1 MMYSPE
7 TIEMRKFAAFAI
19 GAALAAGLASGGAF
33 AAQNVTSGEQLVSV
47 CRSLIDGGHT
57 AGSQGEPCKDF
68 LIGLI
73 MPQQESLTMGE
84 PFRAERMGP
93 NSNEKGCFD
102 LPNQLTYRQFAQH
115 VVGYAEE
122 NPGIVSRPA
131 YELAV
136 RALEAKYPCDPV
148 YLQ

>member
-1 MMYSPE
+1 MYSPE

-19 GAALAAGLASGGAF
+19 GAALATGLASGGAF

-47 CRSLIDGGHT
+47 CRSLIDGGHA

-93 NSNEKGCFD
+93 NSDEKGCFD

>member
-1 MMYSPE
+1 MYSPE

-47 CRSLIDGGHT
+47 CRSLIDGGHA

>member
-1 MMYSPE
+1 
-7 TIEMRKFAAFAI
+7 MREFTKLAI
-19 GAALAAGLASGGAF
+19 GAALVTCLAAGGAF
-33 AAQNVTSGEQLVSV
+33 AAQNVRSGEQLVSV
-47 CRSLIDGGHT
+47 CRGLIDGGHA

-73 MPQQESLTMGE
+73 MPQQETLTMGE

-93 NSNEKGCFD
+93 NSDETGCFD
-102 LPNQLTYRQFAQH
+102 LPNELSFRLFAQH
-115 VVGYAEE
+115 VVGYAEM
-122 NPGIVSRPA
+122 NPGAVSRPA

>member
-1 MMYSPE
+1 MKTLNML
-7 TIEMRKFAAFAI
+7 AASAVLAAALSAS
-19 GAALAAGLASGGAF
+19 GAA
-33 AAQNVTSGEQLVSV
+33 AAQEVQSGDQLVSV
-47 CRSLIDGGHT
+47 CRSLLDGGHA
-57 AGSQGEPCKDF
+57 AGSDGEPCKDF

-73 MPQQESLTMGE
+73 MPQQETLTMGE

-93 NSNEKGCFD
+93 NSDQRGCFD
-102 LPNQLTYRQFAQH
+102 LPNELSYRQFAQH
-115 VVGYAEE
+115 VVGYAEM
-122 NPGIVSRPA
+122 NPDATSRPA